1 MDPISARVRR
11 DVRPHR
17 PRLRDSAC
25 ESFFQICRC
34 RGLWFYSCR
43 RDLESDNI
51 ARVCA
56 RAFVKLPVNLEP
68 VAFLAV
74 GFERGLKMEA
84 IDGAFNCR
92 HPARRKLR
100 TSILWQD
107 EKSPGFGLFG
117 LRRTAEFRFE
127 TDLRSGFGHLP
138 GIANRK
144 QQAERGAW
152 ALLGW
157 FNYVS

>member
-1 MDPISARVRR
+1 MVPSIAVIPRVG
-11 DVRPHR
+11 
-17 PRLRDSAC
+17 
-25 ESFFQICRC
+25 SFA
-34 RGLWFYSCR
+34 L
-43 RDLESDNI
+43 
-51 ARVCA
+51 
-56 RAFVKLPVNLEP
+56 AF
-68 VAFLAV
+68 
-74 GFERGLKMEA
+74 
-84 IDGAFNCR
+84 
-92 HPARRKLR
+92 
-100 TSILWQD
+100 LWQD